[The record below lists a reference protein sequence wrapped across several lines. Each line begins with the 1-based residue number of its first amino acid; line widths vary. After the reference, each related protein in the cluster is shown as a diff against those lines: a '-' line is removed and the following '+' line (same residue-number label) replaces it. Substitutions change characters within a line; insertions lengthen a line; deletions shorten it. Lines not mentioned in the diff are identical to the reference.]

1 MPQLLSA
8 YTDRYV
14 LGSISDEKSSE
25 KASSLQKNDEIENST
40 RQEQISLVYS
50 LDFRTYSLDIGYSE
64 NHNTK
69 DTHNNIYSNLID
81 EYFFNYISNK
91 NKDFIPK
98 ITFNALQEWEGY
110 ILEIGDEKFTARLL
124 DLTADASLAEEEA
137 EIPLSEISKN
147 DRDQIGPGSIF
158 RWSIGYERSL
168 AGTKK
173 RVSHIV
179 FRDIPALSK
188 LDMIAGARWAEEIS
202 KNIQVL

>member
-8 YTDRYV
+8 YTDKYV
-14 LGSISDEKSSE
+14 LGATLDEKSSE
-25 KASSLQKNDEIENST
+25 KLSSLQKNDEIENNT
-40 RQEQISLVYS
+40 RQEQILIEYS
-50 LDFRTYSLDIGYSE
+50 LDFRTYSLDIGYSA
-64 NHNTK
+64 NHNKK
-69 DTHNNIYSNLID
+69 DTHNIYSDLID
-81 EYFFNYISNK
+81 KYFSNYIPNK
-91 NKDFIPK
+91 NKYFIPQ

-110 ILEIGDEKFTARLL
+110 VLEIGDEKFTARLL

-179 FRDIPALSK
+179 FRDMPALSK
-188 LDMIAGARWAEEIS
+188 LDMIAGTRWAEEIL